1 MRRYPATSNPA
12 SPLPAPTERASAGII
27 TRSANA
33 ALCRVLNALRDGWFL
48 EKRLRAVA
56 HMIVEEAHRQ
66 RLDADQMLLAL
77 KLEWPKLLE
86 SWRVPG
92 EADVEMVAERLVGF
106 CKVEFYSV
114 AGRGLR

>member
-1 MRRYPATSNPA
+1 MRRHPVTSNPA
-12 SPLPAPTERASAGII
+12 TPSPGPLARAPTGII

-56 HMIVEEAHRQ
+56 RMIVEEAHRQ

-77 KLEWPKLLE
+77 KVEWPKLLD

-92 EADVEMVAERLVGF
+92 EADVEMVADRLVSL
-106 CKVEFYSV
+106 CRVEFYSV
-114 AGRGLR
+114 SGRGLR

>member
-1 MRRYPATSNPA
+1 MRHHPAASNPA
-12 SPLPAPTERASAGII
+12 TTSPAPLARASAGII
-27 TRSANA
+27 PRSANA

-56 HMIVEEAHRQ
+56 RMIVEEAHRQ
-66 RLDADQMLLAL
+66 RLDLDQMLAAL
-77 KLEWPKLLE
+77 REEWPRLLE

-92 EADVEMVAERLVGF
+92 EADVQMVAERLVSF